1 MASINPKATHMF
13 TYDINV
19 YMKKGKKHFCAG
31 NPKRYMVFT
40 KHYRAADGRQPI

>member
-31 NPKRYMVFT
+31 N
-40 KHYRAADGRQPI
+40 RAADGRQPT